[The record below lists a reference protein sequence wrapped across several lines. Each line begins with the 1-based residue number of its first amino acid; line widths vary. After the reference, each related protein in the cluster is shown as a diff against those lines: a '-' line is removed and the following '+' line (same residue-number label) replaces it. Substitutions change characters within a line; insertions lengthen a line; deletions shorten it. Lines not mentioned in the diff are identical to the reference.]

1 MQKREFIYQ
10 ARAGRVVFGPGSL
23 QHLER
28 EVLELKSERALILCS
43 PEQKETG
50 EAVAARLGQRAA
62 GVFDR
67 AVMHVPLEL
76 AKEARALARE
86 LEADCAIAV
95 GGGSTIGL
103 GKAIA
108 LESDLPI
115 LAVPTTYAGSEMTP
129 IYGIT
134 DAGLK
139 KTGTDFRVLPK
150 TVIYDADLT
159 MSLPVALS
167 VTSGINA
174 IAHAAEAL
182 YSRDANPVTSLM
194 AEEGIAALARALPA
208 IVADSRNVEA
218 RADAQYGAW
227 LCGTVLGSVG
237 MALHH
242 KLCHTLGGSFN
253 LPHAQ
258 THTIV
263 LPHAL
268 AYNREAAPDAMHRIA
283 RALGTDDAALGVYEL
298 AKRCGAPLGLKD
310 IGMSAEDVSKAADIA
325 SSNPY
330 WNPRPLEREP
340 LLALLRDA
348 FNGVAPRAETA

>member
-1 MQKREFIYQ
+1 MQKREFVYQ

-28 EVLELKSERALILCS
+28 EVLQLNSERALILCS

-50 EAVAARLGQRAA
+50 EAVAARLGSRAA
-62 GVFDR
+62 AVFDR

-86 LEADCAIAV
+86 LKADCAIAV

-139 KTGTDFRVLPK
+139 KTGTDLRVLPK

-182 YSRDANPVTSLM
+182 YSRDENPVTSLM

-208 IVADSRNVEA
+208 IVADAQNVEA
-218 RADAQYGAW
+218 RAEAQYGAW

-268 AYNREAAPDAMHRIA
+268 AYNRQAAPKAMQRIA
-283 RALGTDDAALGVYEL
+283 RALGSEDAALGVYEL
-298 AKRCGAPLGLKD
+298 AKRCGAPLALKD
-310 IGMSAEDVSKAADIA
+310 IGMSAEDVVKAEDIA

-330 WNPRPLEREP
+330 WNPRQIERK
-340 LLALLRDA
+340 ALLELLQDA
-348 FNGVAPRAETA
+348 FDGVAPRAVTT

>member
-1 MQKREFIYQ
+1 MQKREFVYQ

-23 QHLER
+23 QYLER

-50 EAVAARLGQRAA
+50 EAVAARLGARAA

-86 LEADCAIAV
+86 LKADCAIAV

-139 KTGTDFRVLPK
+139 KTGTDLRVLPK

-159 MSLPVALS
+159 MSLPVGLS

-182 YSRDANPVTSLM
+182 YSREANPVTNLM

-208 IVADSRNVEA
+208 IVADAQNIDA

-253 LPHAQ
+253 LPHAP

-268 AYNREAAPDAMHRIA
+268 AYNRQAAPEAMKRIA
-283 RALGTDDAALGVYEL
+283 RALGSDDAATGVYEL
-298 AKRCGAPLGLKD
+298 AKRCGASLALKD
-310 IGMSAEDVSKAADIA
+310 VGMAAEDVAKAADIA

-330 WNPRPLEREP
+330 WNPRPIEHD
-340 LLALLRDA
+340 ALLELLQNA
-348 FNGVAPRAETA
+348 FDGVAPSAASA

>member
-1 MQKREFIYQ
+1 MQKREFVYQ

-28 EVLELKSERALILCS
+28 EVLQLGSERALILCS

-50 EAVAARLGQRAA
+50 EAVAARLGARAA
-62 GVFDR
+62 AVFDR

-76 AKEARALARE
+76 AKEARNLARD
-86 LEADCAIAV
+86 LKADCAVAV

-139 KTGTDFRVLPK
+139 KTGTDLRVLPK

-159 MSLPVALS
+159 MSLPVGLS

-182 YSRDANPVTSLM
+182 YSKDENPITSLT

-208 IVADSRNVEA
+208 IVADSQNVDA

-227 LCGTVLGSVG
+227 LCGMVLGSVG

-268 AYNREAAPDAMHRIA
+268 AYNRSAAPHAMKRIA
-283 RALGTDDAALGVYEL
+283 RALGTDDAAMGVYEL
-298 AKRCGAPLGLKD
+298 AKNCGAPLGLNE
-310 IGMSAEDVSKAADIA
+310 IGMSSEDVAKAAEIA

-330 WNPRPLEREP
+330 WNPRPIEREAIQ
-340 LLALLRDA
+340 ALLQDA
-348 FNGVAPRAETA
+348 FTGNAPR

>member
-1 MQKREFIYQ
+1 MQKREFVYQ

-23 QHLER
+23 RHLER
-28 EVLELKSERALILCS
+28 EVLQLGSERALILCS

-50 EAVAARLGQRAA
+50 EAVAARLGARAA

-86 LEADCAIAV
+86 LKADCAIAV

-134 DAGLK
+134 DACLK
-139 KTGTDFRVLPK
+139 KTGTDLRVLPK

-182 YSRDANPVTSLM
+182 YSRDENPVTSLM
-194 AEEGIAALARALPA
+194 AEEGIAALARALPL
-208 IVADSRNVEA
+208 IVADSQNVEA
-218 RADAQYGAW
+218 RAEAQYGAW

-268 AYNREAAPDAMHRIA
+268 AYNRQAAPKAMQRIA
-283 RALGTDDAALGVYEL
+283 RALGSEDAALGVYEL
-298 AKRCGAPLGLKD
+298 AKRCGAPLALKD

-330 WNPRPLEREP
+330 WNPRQIEREAVLG
-340 LLALLRDA
+340 LLQDA
-348 FNGVAPRAETA
+348 FYGIAPTAVTT

>member
-1 MQKREFIYQ
+1 MQKREFVYQ

-28 EVLELKSERALILCS
+28 EVLQLNSERALILCS
-43 PEQKETG
+43 PEQNETG
-50 EAVAARLGQRAA
+50 ETVAARLGKRAA

-76 AKEARALARE
+76 AQEARDLAQE
-86 LEADCAIAV
+86 LRADCAIAV

-139 KTGTDFRVLPK
+139 KTGTDLRVLPK
-150 TVIYDADLT
+150 TVIYDTDLT

-174 IAHAAEAL
+174 IAHAAEGL
-182 YSRDANPVTSLM
+182 YSRDANPVVSMM

-208 IVADSRNVEA
+208 IVIDSQNVEA
-218 RADAQYGAW
+218 RSDALYGAW

-268 AYNREAAPDAMHRIA
+268 GYNRQAAPDAMKRIA
-283 RALGTDDAALGVYEL
+283 RALGSDDAALGVYEL
-298 AKRCGAPLGLKD
+298 AKRCGAPLALKD
-310 IGMSAEDVSKAADIA
+310 IGMSAHDVSKAADIA

-330 WNPRPLEREP
+330 WNPRAIERE
-340 LLALLRDA
+340 ALLEILQDA
-348 FNGVAPRAETA
+348 FDGVAPRAATT

>member
-1 MQKREFIYQ
+1 MQRLEFTYQ
-10 ARAGRVVFGPGSL
+10 ARPGRVVFGAGSL

-28 EVLELKSERALILCS
+28 EVLLLNAERALILCS
-43 PEQKETG
+43 PEQRHTG
-50 EAVAARLGQRAA
+50 EAVAQLLGHRA
-62 GVFDR
+62 VDIFDR
-67 AVMHVPLEL
+67 AVMHVPIEL
-76 AKEARALARE
+76 AKEARTRAQTLK
-86 LEADCAIAV
+86 ADCAIAV
-95 GGGSTIGL
+95 GGGSTVGL

-108 LESDLPI
+108 LDSGLPV
-115 LAVPTTYAGSEMTP
+115 LAIPTTYAGSEMTP

-134 DAGLK
+134 EAGLK
-139 KTGTDFRVLPK
+139 KTGTDIRVLPK
-150 TVIYDADLT
+150 TVIYDPDLT
-159 MSLPVALS
+159 MTLPTALS

-194 AEEGIAALARALPA
+194 AEEGIAALARALPG
-208 IVADSRNVEA
+208 IVADPSNVHARSEA
-218 RADAQYGAW
+218 LYGAW

-268 AYNREAAPDAMHRIA
+268 AYNRHAAPEAMKRIA
-283 RALGTDDAALGVYEL
+283 RAIGADDAALGIYAL
-298 AKRCGAPLGLKD
+298 AKATGAPVALKD
-310 IGMSAEDVSKAADIA
+310 IGMNAEDVSKAAEIA
-325 SSNPY
+325 SANPY
-330 WNPRPLEREP
+330 WNPRPIE
-340 LLALLRDA
+340 RDA
-348 FNGVAPRAETA
+348 IRALIQDAFDGVSPRG

>member
-1 MQKREFIYQ
+1 MQKREFVYQ

-28 EVLELKSERALILCS
+28 EVLQLNSERALILCS

-50 EAVAARLGQRAA
+50 EALAARLGSRAA
-62 GVFDR
+62 AVFDR

-86 LEADCAIAV
+86 LKADCAIAV

-139 KTGTDFRVLPK
+139 KTGTDLRVLPK

-182 YSRDANPVTSLM
+182 YSRDENPVTSLM

-208 IVADSRNVEA
+208 IVADAQNVEA
-218 RADAQYGAW
+218 RAEAQYGAW

-268 AYNREAAPDAMHRIA
+268 AYNRQATPKAMQRIA
-283 RALGTDDAALGVYEL
+283 RALGSEDAALGVYEL
-298 AKRCGAPLGLKD
+298 AKRCGAPLALKD

-330 WNPRPLEREP
+330 WNPRQIERK
-340 LLALLRDA
+340 ALLELLQDA
-348 FNGVAPRAETA
+348 FDGVAPRAVTT

>member
-1 MQKREFIYQ
+1 MQKREFVYQ
-10 ARAGRVVFGPGSL
+10 ARAGRVVFGAGSL
-23 QHLER
+23 RHLER
-28 EVLELKSERALILCS
+28 EVLQLNSERALILCS
-43 PEQKETG
+43 PDQKETG
-50 EAVAARLGQRAA
+50 DVVAARLGARAVA
-62 GVFDR
+62 VFDR

-76 AKEARALARE
+76 AKKARE
-86 LEADCAIAV
+86 MAAELRADCAVAV

-139 KTGTDFRVLPK
+139 KTGTDLRVLPK

-159 MSLPVALS
+159 MTLPVGLS

-182 YSRDANPVTSLM
+182 YSKDENPITSLM
-194 AEEGIAALARALPA
+194 AEDGIAALARALPA
-208 IVADSRNVEA
+208 IVADPQNLDA

-268 AYNREAAPDAMHRIA
+268 AYNRHAAPRAMERIA
-283 RALGTDDAALGVYEL
+283 RALGADDAATGVYEL
-298 AKRCGAPLGLKD
+298 ARKCGAPLGLKE
-310 IGMSAEDVSKAADIA
+310 IGMSSSDVEKVTEIA

-330 WNPRPLEREP
+330 WNPRPIEREAIH
-340 LLALLRDA
+340 ALLQDA
-348 FNGVAPRAETA
+348 FAGVAPR

>member
-1 MQKREFIYQ
+1 MQKREFVYQ

-23 QHLER
+23 RHLER
-28 EVLELKSERALILCS
+28 EVLQLGSERALILCS
-43 PEQKETG
+43 PEQKGTG
-50 EAVAARLGQRAA
+50 EAVAARLGPRAA

-86 LEADCAIAV
+86 LKADCAIAV

-139 KTGTDFRVLPK
+139 KTGTDLRVLPK

-182 YSRDANPVTSLM
+182 YSRDENPVTSLM
-194 AEEGIAALARALPA
+194 AEEGIAALARALPL
-208 IVADSRNVEA
+208 IVADPQNVEA
-218 RADAQYGAW
+218 RAEAQYGAW

-268 AYNREAAPDAMHRIA
+268 AYNRQAAPNAMQRIA
-283 RALGTDDAALGVYEL
+283 RALGSTDAALGIYEL
-298 AKRCGAPLGLKD
+298 AKRCGAPLALKD

-330 WNPRPLEREP
+330 WNPRQIERD
-340 LLALLRDA
+340 ALLGLLQDA
-348 FNGVAPRAETA
+348 FDGVAPRAATA